1 MAVYEARQESTI
13 RTAQLAVEEAT
24 RSSIRHIVIA
34 SNTGASAAVLLDTV
48 RERYPKGGGPAIV
61 CVTHQV
67 GFAGDGVDEMPPEA
81 RKALAGEGV
90 SIITSTHLFGGV
102 ERSMM
107 STWKGQYPLGMVA
120 NALKIFGQGAKVAV
134 EIAVM
139 ALDSGLVPFGSDVI
153 SIGGTGRGSD
163 TALVLRPAHSIR
175 FFETRVKKVVT
186 MPGD

>member
-1 MAVYEARQESTI
+1 MAVFEARD
-13 RTAQLAVEEAT
+13 EAT
-24 RSSIRHIVIA
+24 RRIAEIAVKEAVSSGIRHIVLA
-34 SNTGASAAVLLDTV
+34 SNTGASAIVLLDAV
-48 RERYPKGGGPAIV
+48 KAEFPGAGGPKIV
-61 CVTHQV
+61 CVSHQV
-67 GFAGDGVDEMPPEA
+67 GFAGDGVDEMPPEI

-186 MPGD
+186 MQGD